1 MHLWTWRADWYRV
14 GVTDHLTIADSG
26 DGGVDVGGS
35 AAAALATVIQFTE
48 NGMPRAALITRPGSR
63 VLLNGY
69 LPLGVAVLED
79 RDEITVRGRTF
90 YFGARSLLEAMP
102 FPHCDTETRCAR
114 CKRPLHEGD
123 TAARCAACSAWHHQ
137 GNLAGV
143 QGQRRECWTYDPAC
157 GGCGR
162 HRDTLVWSPEEHDD

>member
-1 MHLWTWRADWYRV
+1 MHLWTWRGDWHRV
-14 GVTDHLTIADSG
+14 GVTGQLAIADCG
-26 DGGVDVGGS
+26 DGGVDVGGT
-35 AAAALATVIQFTE
+35 AAPALATVAQFTE
-48 NGMPRAALITRPGSR
+48 NGMPRAVLIIPPDSG

-90 YFGARSLLEAMP
+90 YFGARSLPEAMP

-123 TAARCAACSAWHHQ
+123 TAVTCGACSAVHHQ
-137 GNLAGV
+137 GDLAGSD
-143 QGQRRECWTYDPAC
+143 GQRRECWTYDPAC
-157 GGCGR
+157 GACGR
-162 HRDTLVWSPEEHDD
+162 HRETLVWTPEEFHE